1 MSTREFVPYDKENV
15 DTKERRKKCYKGK
28 LI

>member
-1 MSTREFVPYDKENV
+1 MTTREFVPYDKENV
-15 DTKERRKKCYKGK
+15 DTKERRKMCYKGK